1 MPDDVDALGAAIAAS
16 IEHLR
21 PWMPWVAHE
30 PLDRSARLELIDN
43 WSGDRNSGGDEVFG
57 VFLGSE
63 VVGGSGLHRR
73 SGPDTLEI
81 GYWIHVGH
89 IRKGFATEAAS
100 ALTTRAFEDPAIAFV
115 EIHHDR
121 ANIASAGVPRRLGY
135 ELVAE
140 RPDAIEA
147 PGEVGID
154 CCWRVAREN
163 WTPPEL
169 V

>member
-1 MPDDVDALGAAIAAS
+1 MPPAHPPGNPEHHRRQQGDPRELDHGSDARGFFI
-16 IEHLR
+16 
-21 PWMPWVAHE
+21 
-30 PLDRSARLELIDN
+30 DRE
-43 WSGDRNSGGDEVFG
+43 SGGDEVFG
-57 VFLGSE
+57 VFLGE
-63 VVGGSGLHRR
+63 AVVGGSGLHRR

-81 GYWIHVGH
+81 GYWIHVDH
-89 IRKGFATEAAS
+89 IGQGFATEAAG

-121 ANIASAGVPRRLGY
+121 ANTASAGVPRKLGF

-154 CCWRVAREN
+154 CCWRIARDD
-163 WTPPEL
+163 WKPEPT
-169 V
+169 